1 MGQCVR
7 RWPWGISLRKTE
19 DSVSEDDL
27 EEEAHEN
34 TARQSRGLTPRP
46 RRLCILSHFF
56 DEKRQRSM
64 RIPLNFCAIFKCN
77 SSKCR
82 SHQRKFLSALCAC
95 HILSP
100 FSVQLHQL
108 RRVTH
113 RRSRIGQ
120 CWCVS
125 IYIYMN
131 GLCHSFFWHVYRNP
145 TEPLNC
151 YFQTKFQL

>member
-1 MGQCVR
+1 MLVAYYNACYGMAFR
-7 RWPWGISLRKTE
+7 THAAHIGNLRKTE

-34 TARQSRGLTPRP
+34 RARQSRGLTPRP

-64 RIPLNFCAIFKCN
+64 RIPLNFGAIFKCN

-95 HILSP
+95 HIWSP

-108 RRVTH
+108 RRVTR

-125 IYIYMN
+125 IYDY
-131 GLCHSFFWHVYRNP
+131 GLCHSFF
-145 TEPLNC
+145 
-151 YFQTKFQL
+151 